1 MKLFKFLFLAFL
13 SISITAAHAQSTPWK
28 EKKAFHE
35 VMAGTF
41 HPSEEGNLKPLK
53 EKAGELVK
61 RAKAWQQSKA
71 PEGVNQ
77 AEASKILDRLVAK
90 CEEIKKAVDSKAS
103 DNDLKKMISE
113 AHDIF
118 HELAEK
124 CRPGKHE
131 H

>member
-1 MKLFKFLFLAFL
+1 MKLLQVLTFMFFTF
-13 SISITAAHAQSTPWK
+13 AATQLTAQSTPWK

-35 VMAGTF
+35 VMGGTF

-53 EKAGELVK
+53 EQAGELLK
-61 RAKAWQQSKA
+61 RAKAWQKSKVPA
-71 PEGVNQ
+71 GINKE
-77 AEASKILDRLVAK
+77 EASKILDRLVTK
-90 CEEIKKAVDSKAS
+90 CEEVKKAVDKKAS
-103 DNDLKKMISE
+103 DDELKKLISE